1 MADRTLQVVSV
12 ETTTSADTQIAAPRI
27 HIHGRGPEPEL
38 REHHGSIWG
47 GGND

>member
-27 HIHGRGPEPEL
+27 HIHGVGSAAEAA
-38 REHHGSIWG
+38 EHHGEIFAG
-47 GGND
+47 TD